1 MARNRKKNIGHSRRK
16 KSLYEVMGKARLKS
30 SYDKTL
36 EQPRPEKADKDEPTI
51 EPAVAVPE
59 RAVQW
64 PRRPRIVQF
73 NAGRIEISI
82 PYQLAIAF
90 LLGIILLVLL
100 VFRLGQLK
108 QSIADS
114 ATKPEKNN
122 PGKLEGRK
130 EPAGQGQNTDTNKKI
145 PPNNGK
151 DKVVESTGNNG
162 IVIQT
167 YQLKAHLVPV
177 QQHFARFDIETEIIP
192 IDNQWGLVT
201 KARYEENPES
211 PGTDGY
217 LARQKIIELGAKY
230 KAPPGYET
238 FGAKS
243 FETAYG
249 MKFDD

>member
-1 MARNRKKNIGHSRRK
+1 MARNRKNIGHHRKK
-16 KSLYEVMGKARLKS
+16 KSLYEVIGKTQLKS
-30 SYDKTL
+30 SYGKTL
-36 EQPRPEKADKDEPTI
+36 EQPRPEKADKDEPTT
-51 EPAVAVPE
+51 EPSVAVPE
-59 RAVQW
+59 RAAQW

-90 LLGIILLVLL
+90 LLFIILLALV

-108 QSIADS
+108 ERVGGS
-114 ATKPEKNN
+114 AVKIQKNN
-122 PGKLEGRK
+122 PELTGQK
-130 EPAGQGQNTDTNKKI
+130 EVAGQGQTTDKGEKTS
-145 PPNNGK
+145 PNGEK
-151 DKVVESTGNNG
+151 SESAKSTGNNG

-177 QQHFARFDIETEIIP
+177 QQHFTRFDIETEIIP

-201 KARYEENPES
+201 KARYEEDPKK

-230 KAPPGYET
+230 KAPQGYET

>member
-16 KSLYEVMGKARLKS
+16 KSLYEVIGEGRLKS
-30 SYDKTL
+30 RYSKRL
-36 EQPRPEKADKDEPTI
+36 EQPHPEKTNRDKPTTEPSM
-51 EPAVAVPE
+51 AVPE
-59 RAVQW
+59 RATQW
-64 PRRPRIVQF
+64 PRKPRIVQF

-90 LLGIILLVLL
+90 LLFVILLVLV

-108 QSIADS
+108 QSMADS
-114 ATKPEKNN
+114 AVKMQKNN
-122 PGKLEGRK
+122 TDTPPARK
-130 EPAGQGQNTDTNKKI
+130 KPAGRGQNTDTDEKMWV
-145 PPNNGK
+145 NGEK
-151 DKVVESTGNNG
+151 TELAESKGNNR

-167 YQLKAHLVPV
+167 YRLKAHLMPV
-177 QQHFARFDIETEIIP
+177 QQYFAQFGIETEIIP

-201 KARYEENPES
+201 KAKYEENPER

-217 LARQKIIELGAKY
+217 LAKQKIIELGAKY
-230 KAPPGYET
+230 KAPQGYET

-243 FETAYG
+243 FQTAYG

>member
-1 MARNRKKNIGHSRRK
+1 MARNRKKNVGHGRKK
-16 KSLYEVMGKARLKS
+16 KSLYEVIGKTRLKS
-30 SYDKTL
+30 SYGKTL
-36 EQPRPEKADKDEPTI
+36 EQPRPEKADKDEPTT

-59 RAVQW
+59 RAAQW

-90 LLGIILLVLL
+90 LLFIILLVLV

-108 QSIADS
+108 ERVGGPAVKI
-114 ATKPEKNN
+114 KKNN
-122 PGKLEGRK
+122 PELTGQK
-130 EPAGQGQNTDTNKKI
+130 EVAGQGQNTDKGEKI
-145 PPNNGK
+145 SPGGE
-151 DKVVESTGNNG
+151 KVKAVKSKGNNR

-167 YQLKAHLVPV
+167 YRLKAHLVPV

-201 KARYEENPES
+201 KAKYEENPER

-217 LARQKIIELGAKY
+217 LAKQKIIELGAKY
-230 KAPPGYET
+230 RAPQGYET